1 MLIKLVV
8 ASYALLLEIL
18 LWLVLAAASITGY
31 EVTMPIMHS
40 VGLIPEHEVAWKIIG
55 ALAFPVI
62 AFLFLAVIMGPML
75 VIVDIRDAIRNIEAK
90 ARSNVVGGQAISWPH
105 PERKEPT

>member
-1 MLIKLVV
+1 MLSKLIV

-18 LWLVLAAASITGY
+18 LWLALAVASITGY
-31 EVTMPIMHS
+31 QVTVPMMQNAGVLPTY
-40 VGLIPEHEVAWKIIG
+40 EFAWQIIG

-62 AFLFLAVIMGPML
+62 AFLLLAWITGPL
-75 VIVDIRDAIRNIEAK
+75 FVLLDLRHAVRNIEAK
-90 ARSNVVGGQAISWPH
+90 ARGEVISWL